1 MSSNKAGR
9 YSMLTTPVPG
19 TTGTGLD
26 QLVDAVFADTG
37 LAGTNMAPD
46 LLGGAGAANGLNQI
60 ILEAAAATGAAARQ
74 HLHGDRSHRDERLDP
89 RAPTHGMDGSARRRR
104 GRPKRRDFT

>member
-37 LAGTNMAPD
+37 LAGTNMAPE

-60 ILEAAAATGAAARQ
+60 SWRRPQPPASCRQ
-74 HLHGDRSHRDERLDP
+74 PLHGDRSHRDERLDP
-89 RAPTHGMDGSARRRR
+89 RAPTH
-104 GRPKRRDFT
+104 